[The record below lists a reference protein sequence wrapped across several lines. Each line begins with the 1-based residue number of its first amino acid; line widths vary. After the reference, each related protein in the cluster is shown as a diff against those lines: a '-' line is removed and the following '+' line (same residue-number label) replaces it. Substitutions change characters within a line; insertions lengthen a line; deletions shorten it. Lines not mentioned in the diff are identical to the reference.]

1 MLFKIF
7 FILVLLIAFVPP
19 VRRFLFW
26 LVVGRELV
34 KEQKKQHKQTQQNY
48 KKEGQINVDYVPKDT
63 KGHDFKGGE
72 YIDYEEVKE

>member
-48 KKEGQINVDYVPKDT
+48 KKEGQINVDYVPKDA

>member
-7 FILVLLIAFVPP
+7 FIVVLLIAFVPP

-34 KEQKKQHKQTQQNY
+34 KEQKKQNKQSQPNQ

-72 YIDYEEVKE
+72 YVDYEEVKD